1 VVGRP
6 RLNAFYADLYE
17 KRRHIVVIA
26 PAGAGKTVQ
35 AQLFARYADLPLAWL
50 SLRATDASPS
60 TLLASLAAAIAPF
73 GFGTEAEV
81 RSALRSDVTAEEGAA
96 MLARTVDTRPLLF
109 VLDQCET
116 VLESPDAAVVLSTFA
131 EYAPATLQLMSLTRT
146 EFGQVVKLGVFE
158 DTIGLVTGEDLRLT
172 PEEATELIVSQGGD
186 SSRMPELLE
195 ATDGWVAGVVF
206 ASRQP
211 NIGPESM
218 DLRGYVLAEVL
229 GTLSKDEQQ
238 FLLDSSILDA
248 VTEEAAAAIRG
259 REGRSLYERIR
270 TRHLPATTMT
280 PGALV
285 YHSVLKSLFRA
296 ELVARDGHREDML
309 LRRYADYLT
318 AHRQAQEAAELYLEL
333 NDLDSA
339 AAAAVEAIPS
349 LYERSDWA
357 ALSRWIDLLGP
368 ERVSRHPLLEAA
380 KVRTLYGLRHFE
392 EARELILRLDRS
404 GELRAPT
411 VADPGLVATMGW
423 ALQADPNAARRIMDR
438 YTGDYRAEAVRF
450 MLDTETGT
458 SPATPPQISSFGEF
472 ERLVSWSF
480 VLQGRLSDAS
490 RSIPGLPDAPIMN
503 PTVVLSSLWL
513 GDVPKARSLWERVP
527 HEIRERPHSLFLEGC
542 VFLAEEDP
550 ESALAAIQAA
560 IGESRRTGF
569 PLDHVYE
576 VMSAFVLLTM
586 DHDDDALAV
595 LERNL
600 TWLQKEGQVAMTEWA
615 QTFLGVGYLKQGRSK
630 QAQLILE
637 ECVLSMQQA
646 QRRLLLPLAS
656 YCLAEAESREGQLE
670 GAHGH
675 AALASEA
682 ASLTKSTY
690 WLGWGVKLFPSVRDR
705 ELAHGRDDEH
715 WRLAAPGGHKAPTV
729 GRVLEPSAPIHLYL
743 QPFGRNPDIFV
754 NGQPKRLGRLK
765 MLELVGFLSLHPNGI
780 DRNVLQQHLFP
791 ESDQRRGGN
800 HFRQITHK
808 LRMTTGI
815 SLARF
820 GGGKV
825 IWPSNVTVET
835 ADLEFEQLMKSPPS
849 PDRQARMEQL
859 RAAIALAGPYLE
871 RSDLT
876 WVDERRYRIDILR
889 EEALLELAN
898 LSRESGDFE
907 AVRDLCESLLE
918 LDPYNESSYRLLI
931 EAHQEL
937 GSPTSC
943 LAVYRRAVHALN
955 ELGLTPGQQ
964 TVDLIER
971 ALGSSGD
978 FELSENS

>member
-6 RLNAFYADLYE
+6 RLNEFYAELFE
-17 KRRHIVVIA
+17 KRRHVVVIA

-35 AQLFARYADLPLAWL
+35 AQLFAQYADLPLAWL

-60 TLLASLAAAIAPF
+60 KLLASLSAAIAPF
-73 GFGTEAEV
+73 GCGTKADL
-81 RSALRSDVTAEEGAA
+81 RAALRSDVTPEEGAA
-96 MLARTVDTRPLLF
+96 ILAGTVNTKPLLF

-131 EYAPATLQLMSLTRT
+131 EYAPPTLRLMSLTRS
-146 EFGQVVKLGVFE
+146 EFGQAVQLGVFE
-158 DTIGLVTGEDLRLT
+158 DTIGLVTGDDLRLT
-172 PEEATELIVSQGGD
+172 PEEATDLIVSNGGD
-186 SSRMPELLE
+186 SSRMAEMLE
-195 ATDGWVAGVVF
+195 TTGGWVAGVVF

-211 NIGPESM
+211 DLGRESM
-218 DLRGYVLAEVL
+218 DLRGYILAEVL
-229 GTLSKDEQQ
+229 GRLPEDEQQ

-248 VTEEAAAAIRG
+248 VTEGAASAIRG

-285 YHSVLKSLFRA
+285 YHSVLKSVFRA
-296 ELVARDGHREDML
+296 ELIARDADREGML

-318 AHRQAQEAAELYLEL
+318 AHRQAEEAAEVYLGL
-333 NDLDSA
+333 NDLDHA
-339 AAAAVEAIPS
+339 AAAAVEAIPL
-349 LYERSDWA
+349 LYERSDWPV
-357 ALSRWIDLLGP
+357 LSRWLDLLGP
-368 ERVSRHPLLEAA
+368 ERVSHHPLLQAA
-380 KVRTLYGLRHFE
+380 RIRTLYGLRHFD

-404 GELRAPT
+404 GQLRAST
-411 VADPGLVATMGW
+411 IADPGLAATMGW
-423 ALQADPNAARRIMDR
+423 ALQADANAARRILDR
-438 YTGDYRAEAVRF
+438 YTGDYRADAVRF

-458 SPATPPQISSFGEF
+458 SPATPPQMSSFGEF

-490 RSIPGLPDAPIMN
+490 RSIPPSPEAPIMN
-503 PTVVLSSLWL
+503 PTVVLSPLWL
-513 GDVPKARSLWERVP
+513 GDVPKARKLWERVP

-542 VFLAEEDP
+542 VFLAEGDP
-550 ESALAAIQAA
+550 ESAMAAIQAA

-576 VMSAFVLLTM
+576 VMSAFVLLAM
-586 DHDDDALAV
+586 DHDDDAVAV
-595 LERNL
+595 LEQNL
-600 TWLQKEGQVAMTEWA
+600 AWLQEGGQAAMTEWA
-615 QTFLGVGYLKQGRSK
+615 QAFLGVGYLKQGRPK
-630 QAQLILE
+630 QAELILE
-637 ECVLSMQQA
+637 ECVLSMQQTH
-646 QRRLLLPLAS
+646 RRLLLPLAS
-656 YCLAEAESREGQLE
+656 YCLAEAEAREGQFD
-670 GAHGH
+670 GAHEH
-675 AALASEA
+675 ASLASEA
-682 ASLTKSTY
+682 ASLTRSTY
-690 WLGWGVKLFPSVRDR
+690 WLGWGLKLFPSVRDR
-705 ELAHGRDDEH
+705 ELARGTDDKH
-715 WRLAAPGGHKAPTV
+715 WQLSAPGGRQSPKAE
-729 GRVLEPSAPIHLYL
+729 RVAEPSAPIRLYL

-754 NGQPKRLGRLK
+754 NGEAKRLGRLK

-808 LRMTTGI
+808 LRITTGI

-835 ADLEFEQLMKSPPS
+835 ADLEFERLMKSPPS

-876 WVDERRYRIDILR
+876 WVDERRYQIDILR

-898 LSRESGDFE
+898 LSMESGDFE
-907 AVRDLCESLLE
+907 SVRDLCESLLE

-943 LAVYRRAVHALN
+943 LAVYRRAVQALS

-964 TVDLIER
+964 TVELIER
-971 ALGSSGD
+971 ALGSSD
-978 FELSENS
+978 DLHITKNS